1 MIHPFEFV
9 EKPESDFYSIKLTDG
24 PYEGV
29 IYTYGEVR
37 LTEDEPNDMLKVNFK
52 YKLEEVPKGLKEN
65 KLKKDPEFKN
75 CMGNILTGLI
85 EEKIQND
92 ELANVNT
99 QDDNE

>member
-9 EKPESDFYSIKLTDG
+9 EKPDSDLYSIKLVDG

-29 IYTYGEVR
+29 IYTYGQVN
-37 LTEDEPNDMLKVNFK
+37 LTEDEANDMLNVKFK
-52 YKLEEVPKGLKEN
+52 FKIEEVPNNLNEVELN
-65 KLKKDPEFKN
+65 DSSDFKN

-92 ELANVNT
+92 EFTNANTEN
-99 QDDNE
+99 DNS